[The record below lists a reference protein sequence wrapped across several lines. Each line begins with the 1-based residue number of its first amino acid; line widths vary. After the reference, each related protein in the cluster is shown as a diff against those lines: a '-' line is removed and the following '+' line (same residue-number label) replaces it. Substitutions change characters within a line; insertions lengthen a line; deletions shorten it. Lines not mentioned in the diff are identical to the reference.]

1 MKNEINYLA
10 IAKTG
15 DIPGMAGPDKT
26 ITFRITTK
34 DELKIWRTFN
44 RVNRLYRL
52 ALGNWTA
59 AVLSGENDEVK
70 SRLNSACHVI
80 RQKVFIPAA
89 LKLRAHLGGEDVWS
103 KYHINTTWIC
113 RKGY

>member
-15 DIPGMAGPDKT
+15 DIPGMAGPGKT

-59 AVLSGENDEVK
+59 AILSGDDP
-70 SRLNSACHVI
+70 LPWLQACQVI

-89 LKLRAHLGGEDVWS
+89 FKLREHLGGEDVWS
-103 KYHINTTWIC
+103 KYHINTTWVC
-113 RKGY
+113 RKGH